1 MKYLILILSLPTEN
15 ATLRMRAWRAVKAA
29 GAAALRDGVYV
40 LPDRDDCRG
49 TLQSVA
55 EDVQSG
61 NGTAFLVPVDV
72 SDDPFL
78 GMFDRSEDYAV
89 LIRDVA
95 AAVESLTLDTA
106 GEVLKAA
113 RKLRKTFTSTAA
125 IDYFPGQSR
134 EQASVALQ
142 VLERKVAQVLSPD
155 EPHFVE
161 HPLDRLAIADY
172 QGLIWATR
180 RRPWVDRLAS
190 AWLIRRFIDRNA
202 KILWLATPGDCPND
216 VVGFDFDGAN
226 FTHVGDRVTFEILA
240 ESFGLTDDAMKRLG
254 AIIHF
259 LDVGGLQPPEA
270 AGLEGVLKGMRDS
283 ILDDDQLLAAAS
295 LVFDGLFS
303 AFRGSSH
310 D

>member
-15 ATLRMRAWRAVKAA
+15 STLRMRAWRAVKAA

-40 LPDRDDCRG
+40 LPDRKECQS
-49 TLQSVA
+49 TLQSVV

-61 NGTAFLVPVDV
+61 KGTAFLLPVDV
-72 SDDPFL
+72 SEDPFAD
-78 GMFDRSEDYAV
+78 MFNRGDDYAA
-89 LIRDVA
+89 LKRDVA
-95 AAVESLTLDTA
+95 AAVEILTLDTA
-106 GEVLKAA
+106 DDLLKAA
-113 RKLRKTFTSTAA
+113 RKLRKTFTGIAA
-125 IDYFPGQSR
+125 IDYFPGQGR
-134 EQASVALQ
+134 EQADASLQ
-142 VLERKVAQVLSPD
+142 VLERKVAQLLSPD
-155 EPHFVE
+155 EPHFVR

-172 QGLIWATR
+172 QGRIWATR

-202 KILWLATPGDCPND
+202 KILWLATPADCPEN
-216 VVGFDFDGAN
+216 VVGFDFDDAN
-226 FTHVGDRVTFEILA
+226 FTHVGDRVTFEVLT

-254 AIIHF
+254 AIVHF
-259 LDVGGLQPPEA
+259 LDLGGLQPPEA
-270 AGLEGVLKGMRDS
+270 AGLGGVLKGMRDS

-303 AFRGSSH
+303 TFKGSSH

>member
-1 MKYLILILSLPTEN
+1 MKYLILILTLATEN

-78 GMFDRSEDYAV
+78 GMFDRGEDYAV

-142 VLERKVAQVLSPD
+142 VLERKLAQVLSPD

-180 RRPWVDRLAS
+180 RRPSVDRLAS

-202 KILWLATPGDCPND
+202 KILWLDTPGDCPND

-303 AFRGSSH
+303 AFKGSSH